1 MREVALADRLF
12 VGLHTQDLFDH
23 LGGFV
28 KRHPTGQMDQ
38 MFLLSGSEAARKQR

>member
-1 MREVALADRLF
+1 MRKIGLADRLL

-28 KRHPTGQMDQ
+28 KRHPTGEMHQ
-38 MFLLSGSEAARKQR
+38 MFLLSGSEVAWE